1 MREFLEDAEKHRDD
15 GYGRAQKHVRQQLP
29 KRFYKDAGVAT
40 VEGGFAVTLDGR
52 PTRTPGQTPM
62 VLPLRA
68 LAEAVAAEWA
78 AQGELID
85 PDTMPVLRLM
95 NAAVEGGAATRDA
108 LADEVVKY
116 AGNDLLLYRA
126 ESPRELVAEQ
136 EAIWDPILVKVARQ
150 FGVSFQ
156 PTMGIIHQPQPPQM
170 TARLRGLLAEEDHL
184 VLTALVAVTGISGS
198 GIMAIAHWHGLISAE
213 ELWLAAHV
221 DEDYQMRFWGA
232 VEEAVERRAERRRD
246 FDAAV
251 RVLDMLK
258 TRQAA

>member
-1 MREFLEDAEKHRDD
+1 MRDFLEDAEKHRDD

-29 KRFYKDAGVAT
+29 KRFYKEAGVAV
-40 VEGGFAVTLDGR
+40 VEGGFAVTLDGK
-52 PTRTPGQTPM
+52 PTRTPGRAPM
-62 VLPLRA
+62 VLPLRG
-68 LAEAVAAEWA
+68 LAEAVAVEWA
-78 AQGELID
+78 AQGELIN

-108 LADEVVKY
+108 LAAEVVKY

-126 ESPRELVAEQ
+126 EAPRELVAEQ
-136 EAIWDPILVKVARQ
+136 EALWDPILIKVARQ

-156 PTMGIIHQPQPPQM
+156 PTMGIIHQPQPPLM
-170 TARLRGLLAEEDHL
+170 TARLGEVLAGEDHM
-184 VLTALVAVTGISGS
+184 VLTALVSVTGISGS
-198 GIMAIAHWHGLISAE
+198 GIMAIALWHGLISAE
-213 ELWLAAHV
+213 EVWLAAHV

-251 RVLDMLK
+251 RVLEMLR
-258 TRQAA
+258 TRQAG

>member
-29 KRFYKDAGVAT
+29 KRFYTEAGVAA
-40 VEGGFAVTLDGR
+40 VEGGFAVNLDGK
-52 PTRTPGQTPM
+52 PTRTPGRTPM

-95 NAAVEGGAATRDA
+95 NAAIEGGAATRDA
-108 LADEVVKY
+108 LAGEVIKY

-136 EAIWDPILVKVARQ
+136 EAIWDPILISVARH

-170 TARLRGLLAEEDHL
+170 TARLSEVLEGEDHL
-184 VLTALVAVTGISGS
+184 VLTALVSVTGISGS
-198 GIMAIAHWHGLISAE
+198 GIMAIALWHGLLSAE
-213 ELWLAAHV
+213 QVWLAAHV

-232 VEEAVERRAERRRD
+232 VEEAVERRAERHRD

-251 RVLDMLK
+251 RVLEMLK
-258 TRQAA
+258 APQAG